1 MVDLCVGG
9 GPPSA
14 GLAIVAYCS
23 HVLGM
28 AALGLA
34 IEFALDNLHKLGQ
47 LRLELSQL
55 WLALFGSGRHRGLH
69 VVGSVCPIQSK
80 GLICQSLLGN

>member
-9 GPPSA
+9 WTPYE
-14 GLAIVAYCS
+14 GLATVAYCL

-55 WLALFGSGRHRGLH
+55 WLALFGSVRHRGL
-69 VVGSVCPIQSK
+69 VGSVCPIQSK

>member
-1 MVDLCVGG
+1 MPEPRFEALPGWLICVWGG
-9 GPPSA
+9 WTPYE
-14 GLAIVAYCS
+14 GLATVAYCS

-34 IEFALDNLHKLGQ
+34 IEFTLDNLHKLGQ

-55 WLALFGSGRHRGLH
+55 WLALFGSVRHRGALSR
-69 VVGSVCPIQSK
+69 VGVP
-80 GLICQSLLGN
+80 

>member
-1 MVDLCVGG
+1 MGG
-9 GPPSA
+9 GWTPYE
-14 GLAIVAYCS
+14 GLATVAYCS

-34 IEFALDNLHKLGQ
+34 VEFTRDNLHKLGQ

-55 WLALFGSGRHRGLH
+55 WLALFGSEAQGLSR
-69 VVGSVCPIQSK
+69 VGVPYSKQGSYLPIPI
-80 GLICQSLLGN
+80 G

>member
-9 GPPSA
+9 WTPYE
-14 GLAIVAYCS
+14 GLATVAYCS

-34 IEFALDNLHKLGQ
+34 IEFALDNLQSAQAWPVEIRALAT
-47 LRLELSQL
+47 LARPVWLSEAQGL
-55 WLALFGSGRHRGLH
+55 SRVGVPYSKQGSYL
-69 VVGSVCPIQSK
+69 PIPI
-80 GLICQSLLGN
+80 G